1 MTDRTRECKGC
12 GGSGDRFYM
21 LRGKPCWEG
30 CPACLGSGTVTDGP
44 YRRDAEVDA
53 ETLRLTGM
61 LWDTQGWVSSAV
73 VQDPR
78 FPERAIACYR
88 RAARAAFRAV
98 PALRGEGE

>member
-1 MTDRTRECKGC
+1 
-12 GGSGDRFYM
+12 M

-98 PALRGEGE
+98 PTLRGEGE

>member
-1 MTDRTRECKGC
+1 MRRECRGC
-12 GGSGDRFYM
+12 DDGRERLYDNGRLVGDMRC
-21 LRGKPCWEG
+21 R
-30 CPACLGSGTVTDGP
+30 ACLGSGTVTDGP

-88 RAARAAFRAV
+88 RAARAAFRAI
-98 PALRGEGE
+98 PSLRGE

>member
-1 MTDRTRECKGC
+1 VTRPCKGC
-12 GGSGDRFYM
+12 DGSGAAPKRFDPVWPFADP
-21 LRGKPCWEG
+21 KH
-30 CPACLGSGTVTDGP
+30 CPACLGSGRVTDGP

-53 ETLRLTGM
+53 ETLRPTGM
-61 LWDTQGWVSSAV
+61 LWETQGWVSSAV

-98 PALRGEGE
+98 PGLRGGE